1 MSADRKARLRKILE
15 IVATRAIETQEEL
28 AAALAAD
35 GFDVTQSSVSR
46 DVAELGLVKLEGVY
60 VRAPA
65 GLPLGADP
73 NERRVARAVLQV
85 DVAGPNLLVLHT
97 PPAEANAVAIALDRL
112 AWASVAGTIAGDD
125 TIFVAVT
132 GARAQ
137 KALLKELRKLNPAL

>member
-137 KALLKELRKLNPAL
+137 KGLLKELRKLNPAL